1 MDDLDALLEDLGR
14 PKTTAPGNNA
24 KKPRAPSS
32 KVDLN
37 ELEDL
42 MQDLA
47 APSNPSPA
55 KSKPTGSGNLHSFS
69 PSTCCIY

>member
-14 PKTTAPGNNA
+14 PKTNNTANNA
-24 KKPRAPSS
+24 NRKPRAPSS
-32 KVDLN
+32 RVDLN

-47 APSNPSPA
+47 TPSPA
-55 KSKPTGSGNLHSFS
+55 PAAKPAPKPSTASGNDDG
-69 PSTCCIY
+69 

>member
-14 PKTTAPGNNA
+14 PKSAAPA
-24 KKPRAPSS
+24 KKTRQPSS
-32 KVDLN
+32 RVDLN

-47 APSNPSPA
+47 APSAKPA
-55 KSKPTGSGNLHSFS
+55 PGTSSVNFNVYVLLLHL
-69 PSTCCIY
+69 